1 MLECFETIGLF
12 GPDFRELRIKQIRKY
27 TRAISHSKA
36 ETNIPKCLSILKN
49 NSKTI
54 EELQKVLIFDHILI
68 QEGEQLSSDVKDIII
83 DNINDI
89 LNEAQSSLKKK
100 KTEPQ
105 KNSTFSV

>member
-1 MLECFETIGLF
+1 M
-12 GPDFRELRIKQIRKY
+12 
-27 TRAISHSKA
+27 
-36 ETNIPKCLSILKN
+36 
-49 NSKTI
+49 
-54 EELQKVLIFDHILI
+54 LIFDHILI
-68 QEGEQLSSDVKDIII
+68 QEGEQFSSDVKDIII